1 MFKKERKMEIYLTV
15 ILAIV
20 AYFAGSISFSY
31 ILTKKATGKDIR
43 NIHLKTAGALN
54 VILNIGQK
62 IGIIVGLLDFLKTL
76 VIVIIGRLI
85 GLSPVNTIVAA
96 SFGIIGHCFPIFHK
110 FYGGKGAASV
120 IGIFI
125 YFIPLELII
134 SAIPALLI
142 ACTILHRIGTSPIFF
157 IGFSPIMAY
166 LFNRPL
172 SLVLAVTYVTLLTGI
187 INAIIILS
195 KRDKKII

>member
-1 MFKKERKMEIYLTV
+1 MEIYQTI

-20 AYFAGSISFSY
+20 AYFAGSVSFSY
-31 ILTKKATGKDIR
+31 ILTKRTTGKDIR

-54 VILNIGQK
+54 VILNIGRK
-62 IGIIVGLLDFLKTL
+62 EGIIAGLLDLLKTL

-85 GLSPVNTIVAA
+85 GLSVTNTIVAA

-110 FYGGKGAASV
+110 FYGGRGAAPV

-134 SAIPALLI
+134 SAIPAILI
-142 ACTILHRIGTSPIFF
+142 ASIAGRIGIAPVFL

-166 LFNRPL
+166 LFKKPP

-195 KRDKKII
+195 KRGKKII